1 MPSPPP
7 PRRYGSTDNAPEL
20 LAAAAGAGD
29 APPAVRA
36 PGGGGD
42 GESPAT
48 SAGSPRRVS
57 PQSELDFIGFGRFQ
71 VRMLAVLGLANAS
84 DAVELLALS
93 FILPVLEESGGE
105 LAKTSATGKAALSA
119 AIFGGMLLGGLFFGV
134 AADSLGRRTT
144 LAVSLAINAAFGLAS
159 AAAPTFGALV
169 TARVLGGFGVGG
181 SIPGVFTLAAELL
194 PGASRAFW
202 LSTVAWWWMVG
213 AVYAAGMAWLLI
225 GTLGLPWQL
234 FAVVA
239 TVPAGAASALVFFLL
254 PESPRFLHGA
264 GRGED
269 AKAALLAI
277 ARANRVESRLVRGWD
292 LAPPPTRAGSSGA
305 EAAPSAGADAE
316 REAAGLLAS
325 GDGGGGG
332 GGGGGGNRA
341 RSILKA
347 AARLVPT
354 RAALRASL
362 IPLRALFVGAQQ
374 RTTALLCVVWFSLS
388 FGWYGLLLWVPTL
401 FKESNVEL
409 DVYQDAFLVSAANL
423 PGNVVSALL
432 MDRVGVKAVLFYS
445 MLAACAF
452 AASFPY
458 ARTEAAVLLVTCSLN
473 AVSTCSWNSLD
484 CLSVRRA
491 RARTHVR
498 SRARTVRASTSPP
511 VHPVP
516 SRAPQTEAFPTR
528 HRTTALGVLSATGR
542 LGSIMGQFVFGLLIN
557 YSLTALLASAA
568 SVLLVGALASLALG
582 QDARGGTVFGARTKL
597 GDDDDAEH
605 EDAEDDSGAL
615 GAAAASSSSA
625 SEFRGSEGHK

>member
-305 EAAPSAGADAE
+305 EAAPGAGVDAE

-325 GDGGGGG
+325 GDGSG

-491 RARTHVR
+491 RAPVHTCARTLAQSREYLTPRPPR
-498 SRARTVRASTSPP
+498 SLPRPADGGVSHAPPHDGARRALRDGPPRVHHGAVCLWPAHQLLAHGAARERRERAPCRRARVARARPG
-511 VHPVP
+511 
-516 SRAPQTEAFPTR
+516 RARR
-528 HRTTALGVLSATGR
+528 HRLWCAHKAR
-542 LGSIMGQFVFGLLIN
+542 RRRRRR
-557 YSLTALLASAA
+557 
-568 SVLLVGALASLALG
+568 
-582 QDARGGTVFGARTKL
+582 ARGW
-597 GDDDDAEH
+597 
-605 EDAEDDSGAL
+605 
-615 GAAAASSSSA
+615 
-625 SEFRGSEGHK
+625 